1 MKKLIKILSLFI
13 ICSIFFISC
22 TGKINKTNY
31 KKINNGMSKSDVESI
46 LGPGDSNASSSYGGY
61 TAEVVTWQSGMNII
75 SITFSDGKVSG
86 KSQVGL

>member
-1 MKKLIKILSLFI
+1 
-13 ICSIFFISC
+13 
-22 TGKINKTNY
+22 
-31 KKINNGMSKSDVESI
+31 MSKSDVESI